1 MNRPHAIT
9 RVVQF
14 AIGFLLVAAVAAW
27 PFVYGAPHKPVLPV
41 SATTSCPAGG
51 YCVELQWTNSTS
63 QAACVSPCT
72 FGYNVLR
79 GTTAGGESST
89 PINASPAIGGPYF
102 DPLVLGAAPGTYFY
116 VVQALETSGGLTQT
130 ASSAEVSVT
139 FPAAVQAPTNPAVSL
154 Q

>member
-1 MNRPHAIT
+1 MRHIFLAVGIT
-9 RVVQF
+9 F
-14 AIGFLLVAAVAAW
+14 ALLSVWAHLSA
-27 PFVYGAPHKPVLPV
+27 APHKAVLPV
-41 SATTSCPAGG
+41 PAATSCPAGG

-63 QAACVSPCT
+63 QAGCVSPCT

-79 GTTAGGESST
+79 GTTAGGESPT
-89 PINASPAIGGPYF
+89 PINAAPVSGGPYF
-102 DPLVLGAAPGTYFY
+102 DPLVLGSAPGTYFY
-116 VVQALETSGGLTQT
+116 VVQAVETSGGLTQT